1 MTCCAVC
8 SLPVVGDGAVHPSCV
23 PAGLLRDAVVS
34 LAELVAVVATP
45 FVVVWAS

>member
-1 MTCCAVC
+1 MTGCAVC
-8 SLPVVGDGAVHPSCV
+8 SLPVVGDGIVHPSCV

-34 LAELVAVVATP
+34 LAELIAVAATP